1 MLITD
6 KKFVFLVITGFE
18 PYKFNLIYRNVVKF
32 CKSFI
37 IVKNCKILPEINQI
51 SNTFWRLYNY
61 IFRMCYNYF
70 IEYRGCYEKHTD

>member
-1 MLITD
+1 MLIMA
-6 KKFVFLVITGFE
+6 KFLFFLDIKGFGL
-18 PYKFNLIYRNVVKF
+18 YKFNLIYRNVVKF
-32 CKSFI
+32 CKSFS